1 MSQELIQVSAT
12 PYGVIRELNLRQ
24 LLSNL
29 YSEKKIILGVLLFF
43 ILLGQ
48 IYLKLAE
55 PLFIADGTVQ
65 VESQSRAAGL
75 GGLDGVSDLFQ
86 IQTRL
91 FTEVEIMRSRML
103 LGRVV
108 DALNLS
114 VVVTPK
120 TMPMIGNWYLRS
132 EPAPLRNKWL
142 RLSMGYPGP
151 GERLDVTQL
160 MVTPALL
167 DKTCTLTMEA
177 DGRYALRDHEGR
189 LLLRGRPGQTAS
201 ANGVRIHVS
210 NTSTAQP
217 GAVFRLQ
224 KLHQEKVIS
233 HLTNHLELTEKG
245 KYSGIIEIKVTNP
258 DPELA
263 ARILNHLT
271 QFYLEQHVSRRQEDA
286 RTALSFL
293 DKQLPEVRGTLEN
306 VESQLS
312 QFRQDSGAVDSQRE
326 ADLLLGSIQT
336 LQARLAEARQ
346 SKADLMLQYTESH
359 PALSSVKEKL
369 ALLEREM
376 ADQKARLARI
386 PKMQKNVARLAR
398 DLEIKSNLYGGM
410 VSDTQQL
417 KVAKAGQIGNVR
429 IIDLA
434 STPLSPTYPMPGFI
448 TLASIIIGLIFGLL
462 AAVAR
467 LTFRNGLKDAQ
478 IIEQQTGL
486 PVYAAIPHS
495 EIEAGLTRRIQV
507 RRPHIP
513 LLSAKDNS
521 DIAIE
526 SLRSLRT
533 ALKFALLGAAS
544 NRILITGPAPS
555 IGKSFVS
562 SNLAGILAQGGQRV
576 LLIDAD
582 LRKGRL
588 HDIFKLP
595 RSKGLSDLIAGMAVQ
610 DECIKSTSV
619 PGLDL
624 ITTGTLP
631 PNPAE
636 LLMSPDLPVL
646 LDQLSARYDLILLDS
661 APVLAVTD
669 AALVG
674 THVDITLLI
683 ARYDVTTPREL
694 DVTLSRLQQAGV
706 NVKGVLLNDVTSHF
720 DAYGYGQHYGYYTS
734 KGA

>member
-1 MSQELIQVSAT
+1 MAQELIKVSAT

-29 YSEKKIILGVLLFF
+29 YSEKKIIIGVFLFF
-43 ILLGQ
+43 FLFGQ
-48 IYLKLAE
+48 IYLKLGE
-55 PLFIADGTVQ
+55 PLYIADGTVQ
-65 VESQSRAAGL
+65 VESQSRAASL

-86 IQTRL
+86 IQTRI
-91 FTEVEIMRSRML
+91 FTEIEIMRSRMV

-114 VVVTPK
+114 LIVTPK
-120 TMPMIGNWYLRS
+120 AMPVIGNWYLRG
-132 EPAPLRNKWL
+132 EPSPRRNKWL
-142 RLSMGYPGP
+142 RQWLGYPGP
-151 GERLDVTQL
+151 GERLDIAQFLVEPE
-160 MVTPALL
+160 ML
-167 DKTCTLTMEA
+167 DKPYTLTMTT
-177 DGRYALRDHEGR
+177 GGGFMLQDHEER
-189 LLLRGRPGQTAS
+189 LVLRGRVGEPVQ
-201 ANGVRIHVS
+201 ANGALIEIRAV
-210 NTSTAQP
+210 TAQP
-217 GAVFRLQ
+217 GSVFRIQ
-224 KLHQEKVIS
+224 RLHHEKAIQR
-233 HLTNHLELTEKG
+233 LIDHLELGEKG

-263 ARILNHLT
+263 ASILNHLT
-271 QFYLEQHVSRRQEDA
+271 RFYVEQNVSRRQEDA
-286 RTALSFL
+286 RTALKFL
-293 DKQLPEVRGTLEN
+293 DTQLPEVRGTLEN

-312 QFRQDSGAVDSQRE
+312 KFRQKSGAVDSQRE
-326 ADLLLGSIQT
+326 ADLLLSSIET
-336 LQARLAEARQ
+336 LQARIAEAKRNQ
-346 SKADLMLQYTESH
+346 SDLLLQYTENH
-359 PALSSVKEKL
+359 PALGSVKERL
-369 ALLEREM
+369 TLLEREM

-386 PKMQKNVARLAR
+386 PKVQKDVTRLAR
-398 DLEIKSNLYGGM
+398 DLEIKSTLYGGM

-429 IIDLA
+429 VIDLA
-434 STPLSPTYPMPGFI
+434 PAPLKPTYPMPGFI

-478 IIEQQTGL
+478 AIEQQTGL
-486 PVYAAIPHS
+486 PVYAVIPHS
-495 EIEAGLTRRIQV
+495 EIEAGLTRRMQA
-507 RRPHIP
+507 RKPNIP

-533 ALKFALLGAAS
+533 ALKFALLGATS

-562 SNLAGILAQGGQRV
+562 SNLAGILAQSGQRV

-588 HDIFKLP
+588 HDIFKMS
-595 RSKGLSDLIAGMAVQ
+595 RGKGFSDLVAGLASIE
-610 DECIKSTSV
+610 DCITPTSV
-619 PGLDL
+619 ASLDL

-636 LLMSPDLPVL
+636 LLMSPALPAL
-646 LDQLSARYDLILLDS
+646 LDQLSARYDLVLLDS

-674 THVDITLLI
+674 AHVDITLLI
-683 ARYDVTTPREL
+683 VRYDVTTPREL

-706 NVKGVLLNDVTSHF
+706 NVKGALLNDVLSHF
-720 DAYGYGQHYGYYTS
+720 DAYGYGQHYGYYAS
-734 KGA
+734 KGG